1 MRTFAVAILVAL
13 LAAPVALAAPSIVGD
28 FQAWDPADPACD
40 LTLQPNGVYTLTV
53 TLLAGTYYYKA
64 VDGDAWGLDFP
75 SNNQTFTLAEETQ
88 VTWHVNL
95 GATVGTKEG
104 DEYVFHHMNPPI
116 VCGSFM
122 TELGGALD
130 WDPTDTSTTVMAD
143 PEDDGVWFFQ
153 SIIPADSYAFKIVL
167 NNNWDQNTPPGGN
180 NIVFVSDGVTP
191 VTFTYDMAT
200 NTTEV
205 ISSAPPAVIDARID
219 GDGTDA
225 SLYAIQFSD
234 NMDQTTAETEANY
247 AVTGGP
253 GGVTVTDATLD
264 GTNASIVHL
273 TLSPALTEGYD
284 YQFVVTGVTDE
295 GGTPV
300 DPSNNDD
307 CFYLYMVS
315 LELNMH
321 LYIDINGVPTSV
333 HIQGDTHPLTWDQCA
348 GAESFDGDA
357 DSTYVVD
364 EYFSMG
370 YACGAA
376 AESTLVKYKYVVD
389 CATWEGDYDFGHY
402 VTLDPLGASQ
412 TVNVWWEDIAPSDN
426 ITCDVGVL
434 FQVTVLPDGFD
445 ALTDTL
451 VINGSIAPLD
461 WVIGTELVDDGTNG
475 DLTADDDIYSV
486 LVTFP
491 TGSYRYLEYKY
502 AINGVF
508 ECDTYPNRTLTL
520 DDIDGCMA
528 MREGPMVVLD
538 IWDWCEP
545 ATSVPETP
553 PGTTTVIESWGTI
566 KARYSPNR

>member
-13 LAAPVALAAPSIVGD
+13 LAAPVALAAPSIVGS
-28 FQAWDPADPACD
+28 FQGWDLADPASE
-40 LTLQPNGVYTLTV
+40 LTLQGNGVWTLTTTV
-53 TLLAGTYYYKA
+53 LAGATNYKA

-75 SNNQTFTLAEETQ
+75 GSDQIFNLASDDD
-88 VTWHVNL
+88 VTWYVNL

-116 VCGSFM
+116 VCGDLMS
-122 TELGGALD
+122 ELGGAD
-130 WDPTDTSTTVMAD
+130 WDQTDTVTTVMSD
-143 PEDDGVWFFQ
+143 GDDDGVWVFQ
-153 SIIPADSYAFKIVL
+153 SVIPSGSYAFKIVL

-180 NIVFVSDGVTP
+180 NIVFVSDGTTP
-191 VTFTYDMAT
+191 VTFSYDMAT

-205 ISSAPPAVIDARID
+205 VSSAPPAVIDARID

-225 SLYAIQFSD
+225 SLCAIQFSD
-234 NMDQTTAETEANY
+234 DMDQTTAETEANY

-253 GGVTVTDATLD
+253 GAITVTDATLD
-264 GTNASIVHL
+264 ATDGGIVHL

-300 DPSNNDD
+300 GPSNNDD
-307 CFYLYMVS
+307 CFYLHMVTF
-315 LELNMH
+315 ELNMH

-333 HIQGDTHPLTWDQCA
+333 HIQGDTYPLTWDQCA
-348 GAESFDGDA
+348 GAESSDGDV

-370 YACGAA
+370 YTCGAA
-376 AESTLVKYKYVVD
+376 AESTLVKYKYVAD

-402 VTLDPLGASQ
+402 VTLDPNAASQ
-412 TVNVWWEDIAPSDN
+412 TATVWWEDMAPSDN

-434 FQVTVLPDGFD
+434 FQMVFSDSVNV
-445 ALTDTL
+445 LTD
-451 VINGSIAPLD
+451 VIAVHGTIAPLD
-461 WVIGTELVDDGTNG
+461 WVTDTVLVDDGTNG
-475 DLTADDDIYSV
+475 DIVADDDIYTA

-502 AINGVF
+502 AFNDTF
-508 ECDTYPNRTLTL
+508 ECDTYPNRALTL
-520 DDIDGCMA
+520 DDIDGCVA
-528 MREGPMVVLD
+528 TRVGPMEVMDL
-538 IWDWCEP
+538 WDWCDTV
-545 ATSVPETP
+545 TSVPDDP
-553 PGTTTVIESWGTI
+553 PGTTTVIESWGVI
-566 KARYSPNR
+566 KARYLPNR